1 MTRGTA
7 AALTT
12 PLRSTDDAA
21 PVWLVRIAT
30 GLTSPTYL
38 RYHDQSQVET
48 ITFDGEAY
56 SPWGMDVPES
66 RLQASTETGTV
77 PLRLAD
83 PAGTLGGYVL
93 SRGLLNQRVN
103 VRLTDRAVIDAAGTT
118 SLRHDYF
125 IEGADMEEGAVT
137 LALRPLYGVFGIE
150 VPGGTITRADYPGL
164 PRVAG

>member
-1 MTRGTA
+1 VTRGTA

-38 RYHDQSQVET
+38 NYHDQPQVES
-48 ITFDGEAY
+48 ITFDGVTY
-56 SPWGMDVPES
+56 VPWGMDVPEQ

-93 SRGLLNQRVN
+93 SRGLYNQRVN
-103 VRLTDRAVIDAAGTT
+103 VRLTDRAVIAASGTT
-118 SLRHDYF
+118 AIRHDYF
-125 IEGADMEEGAVT
+125 VESADMEEGAVT
-137 LALRPLYGVFGIE
+137 LGLRPLYGVFGIE
-150 VPGGTITRADYPGL
+150 VPGGTITRAAFPGL